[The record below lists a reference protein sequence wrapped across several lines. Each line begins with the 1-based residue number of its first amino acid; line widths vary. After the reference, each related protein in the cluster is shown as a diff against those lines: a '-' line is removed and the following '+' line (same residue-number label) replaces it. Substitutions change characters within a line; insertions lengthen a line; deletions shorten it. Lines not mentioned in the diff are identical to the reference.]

1 VSEPAPAHPQIAIR
15 PVAPDDFPQAGELFG
30 ALHAYNATFDPAFQ
44 LSDDWPS
51 HLTESFEHAQHQPD
65 TLWALA
71 WDGDEAVGLLIAER
85 HLEAQI
91 FRRRHWI
98 ELSALYVRP
107 SHRRHGVARL
117 LVDHLLAW
125 SQARGFESVQLYVS
139 AGNVDAQAFYAR
151 QGFEPIQEIWRKQL
165 PSSAAGD

>member
-1 VSEPAPAHPQIAIR
+1 
-15 PVAPDDFPQAGELFG
+15 
-30 ALHAYNATFDPAFQ
+30 HAYNATFDPAFQ

-91 FRRRHWI
+91 FRPRHWI

-107 SHRRHGVARL
+107 SHRRPGAARPAGGGGGAGGGPRARVVAGARVRVGAAVRQRRQRGCAGVLRAPGLRADPGDL
-117 LVDHLLAW
+117 
-125 SQARGFESVQLYVS
+125 
-139 AGNVDAQAFYAR
+139 AQAAPLVGR
-151 QGFEPIQEIWRKQL
+151 GRLRVLNDTCCQPV
-165 PSSAAGD
+165 ADNT